1 MTLESR
7 CNEVSVCSPT
17 LHYYTGLLDSVTPFE
32 LHFAVTLAW
41 SHSLDLQVYFGFPGL
56 SFGNLWGV
64 GGMFL
69 FCFFFHLLLVILYNH
84 DQMWPQPHCGWS
96 RQYCGW
102 SQSWP
107 VPLCGQFKT
116 SRERGEKVKVIQLC
130 PTLCDPLVYTVH
142 GILQSGILEWVAF
155 PFSRGSS

>member
-7 CNEVSVCSPT
+7 CNEVRVCSPT

-32 LHFAVTLAW
+32 LHCAVTLAS

-64 GGMFL
+64 VRGSGDVL
-69 FCFFFHLLLVILYNH
+69 VFFSHLLLVILYNH
-84 DQMWPQPHCGWS
+84 DQMWLQ
-96 RQYCGW
+96 
-102 SQSWP
+102 QSWP
-107 VPLCGQFKT
+107 VPLCSQFKT

-130 PTLCDPLVYTVH
+130 PILCDPLVYTVH
-142 GILQSGILEWVAF
+142 EILQSGILQWVAF
-155 PFSRGSS
+155 PFSRGPS